1 MTKRAIY
8 PGTFDP
14 ITFGHIDVAR
24 RAGHIYD
31 EVVVA
36 VAAAS
41 TKTPLFTLDKRAKL
55 ARQALVD
62 FPNIR
67 VMPFDGLL
75 VDFAREIGAN
85 SIVRGLRAVSDFESE
100 IQMAAV
106 NRRLA
111 PEIETVFLSP
121 TEELGFVSSS
131 IVRELARLGGN
142 VSSFVPLH
150 VADALKAVVIQEQAT
165 KAGVNMLNS
174 PQ

>member
-1 MTKRAIY
+1 MKRAIY

-24 RAGHIYD
+24 RAAHLYD
-31 EVVVA
+31 EVIVA

-41 TKTPLFTLDKRAKL
+41 TKTPLFDLDQRCEL
-55 ARQALVD
+55 ALKALECY
-62 FPNIR
+62 PNIR
-67 VMPFDGLL
+67 VEPFGGLL
-75 VDFAREIGAN
+75 VDFARQSQSC

-142 VSSFVPLH
+142 VASFVPLH
-150 VADALKAVVIQEQAT
+150 VVDALKEIITHEQAT
-165 KAGVNMLNS
+165 KAGANMLNS
-174 PQ
+174 PH